1 LKFRQPFT
9 LRAKESDQIG
19 EIPIRPSPFGKK
31 GYPKGDSARAKRAP
45 IWFLKLME
53 KIITI
58 PKNLVKEGELILIP
72 RKKYEK
78 LLEGQKITEEDILRW
93 TKEAKILKKA
103 GKLPKLKSWASFQK

>member
-1 LKFRQPFT
+1 MKFRQPFT

-103 GKLPKLKSWASFQK
+103 GKLPKLKS